1 MDTNIRAA
9 RFLAKTVMMKSVT
22 RSRSEKLHNSE
33 STTDSSKSKKKT
45 QSSSSS
51 ALDRFTK
58 SKQTTLYEKVEKSS
72 EDLSTNIDKM
82 LALGKETESE
92 EADKDT
98 MTAYINE
105 FVSDYNTLYSSLNS
119 LSDTLSSIFRDQLG
133 RITDSYAKELE
144 KIGITISDNGELTID
159 ADVMKTAEYSDIKA
173 VFGAADGYAD
183 ELNGKLGIIN
193 KSASSSLESM
203 DNLYGA
209 GTYDKYGNNSYY
221 NNW

>member
-9 RFLAKTVMMKSVT
+9 RFLAKTMMMKSAV
-22 RSRSEKLHNSE
+22 RSRSEKLHDKDI
-33 STTDSSKSKKKT
+33 TTDSSKNNKKT

-72 EDLSTNIDKM
+72 DDLSVNIDKM
-82 LALGKETESE
+82 LELGKKTDSGEK
-92 EADKDT
+92 DKDT

-119 LSDTLSSIFRDQLG
+119 LSDTLSNVFRDQLG
-133 RITDSYAKELE
+133 KITDSYAKELE
-144 KIGITISDNGELTID
+144 KLGITIADNGELTVA
-159 ADVMKTAEYSDIKA
+159 ADTLKAAEYSDIKA
-173 VFGAADGYAD
+173 VFGAAGGYAD
-183 ELNGKLGIIN
+183 EINAKLGIIS

-203 DNLYGA
+203 DNLYGT
-209 GTYDKYGNNSYY
+209 GTYDKYGTNSYY

>member
-9 RFLAKTVMMKSVT
+9 RFLAKTMMMKSAV
-22 RSRSEKLHNSE
+22 RSRSAKLHDKE
-33 STTDSSKSKKKT
+33 ITTDSSKNEKKT

-72 EDLSTNIDKM
+72 DDLSVNIDKM
-82 LALGKETESE
+82 LELGKKTDIE
-92 EADKDT
+92 EKDKDT

-119 LSDTLSSIFRDQLG
+119 LSDTLSSVFRDQLG
-133 RITDSYAKELE
+133 KITDSYAKELE
-144 KIGITISDNGELTID
+144 KLGITIADNGELTI
-159 ADVMKTAEYSDIKA
+159 
-173 VFGAADGYAD
+173 AADTAGGYAD
-183 ELNGKLGIIN
+183 EINGKLGIIS

-203 DNLYGA
+203 DNLYGT
-209 GTYDKYGNNSYY
+209 GLYDKYGNNAYY